1 MTTDS
6 LTVEGV
12 EYTRHPLSAL
22 FGDLSN
28 DDAVLLKTSISQVGQ
43 QRPILL
49 AAGEGNI
56 VLDGWN
62 RLGVMCEL
70 GLQPI
75 TRRAEAGQD
84 EVQLV
89 TAVNLAQRTLS
100 AGQRALIAA
109 RLASYTH
116 GGWRADAGRPFAG
129 DGATRDPE
137 GLDNNQRLN
146 LAFDSFAPQAG
157 GSATSSDDQ
166 FAIVDATAKS
176 GATDDKPLSLSDA
189 ANQLGV
195 SRAYA
200 VRARAVA
207 EKAAPE
213 VIEAIQRGEISLNEA
228 AEISSKP
235 IETQAQYVARRI
247 KEGTEFTRRAAR
259 EAAPRARTVAK
270 YIKKHGRPPED
281 ATTEEVQNCVAG
293 LLLDGWTNLNIIC
306 NLINMGALT
315 IKPDAANQFLAGV
328 DSFKS
333 TIGR

>member
-6 LTVEGV
+6 LTVAGV

-28 DDAVLLKTSISQVGQ
+28 DDAALLTTSIANVGQ

-49 AAGEGNI
+49 AGGDANV

-62 RLGVMCEL
+62 RLRAIGEL
-70 GLQPI
+70 GLKPI
-75 TRRAEAGQD
+75 TRRADADQD
-84 EVQLV
+84 EIQLV
-89 TAVNLAQRTLS
+89 TAVNLAQRTLT

-109 RLASYTH
+109 RLATYTN
-116 GGWRADAGRPFAG
+116 GGVR
-129 DGATRDPE
+129 DGAGQFSKQVD
-137 GLDNNQRLN
+137 DQKFQRSN
-146 LAFDSFAPQAG
+146 LASETF
-157 GSATSSDDQ
+157 
-166 FAIVDATAKS
+166 S
-176 GATDDKPLSLSDA
+176 GAETDIVTDEDARDDTRGDAKTQSGPSTPLISLSA
-189 ANQLGV
+189 AADQLGV
-195 SRAYA
+195 SRTYA

-207 EKAAPE
+207 EKASPE
-213 VIEAIQRGEISLNEA
+213 VIAAIQTGRMSLNEA
-228 AEISSKP
+228 AEIASKP
-235 IETQAQYVARRI
+235 IETQTEYVTRRI

-259 EAAPRARTVAK
+259 EAAPRAKTIAK
-270 YIKKHGRPPED
+270 YIKKHARPPED
-281 ATTEEVQNCVAG
+281 ATTEEVQNCAAS